1 MQFREIVSISGLAGL
16 FQLITTKSDGAI
28 VRSIEDGVTKF
39 VAARSHHVTA
49 LDGIEVFTTGENA
62 RLFDVFLTM
71 KENIGK
77 AGAFDLTKANNNEI
91 KAHFTKLFPDFD
103 QDRVYVSDMK
113 KMIKWLSI
121 VDGKGLLAPQQEVAA
136 PITETVAETTEEKPA
151 KKAKAVKPKAEITEP
166 VAEDGEKPA
175 KKPRVTKK
183 KAEDAAE

>member
-1 MQFREIVSISGLAGL
+1 MQFREIVSISGLGGL
-16 FQLITTKSDGAI
+16 YQLITTKSDGAI

-62 RLFDVFLTM
+62 RLFDVFTTM
-71 KENIGK
+71 KANVAK
-77 AGAFDLTKANNNEI
+77 AGSFDIAKANNNEI

-121 VDGKGLLAPQQEVAA
+121 VDGKGLLNPQEEAAAEAPAA
-136 PITETVAETTEEKPA
+136 VESPEEKPV
-151 KKAKAVKPKAEITEP
+151 KKAKAAKPKAEVEATETP
-166 VAEDGEKPA
+166 AAEAPA
-175 KKPRVTKK
+175 KKPRATKK